1 MGYFLPSSSI
11 PVLCLFTLPKAFEK
25 GLILFT
31 DSFPSCPRF
40 EGYETDSQR
49 GSVESH
55 KKRLFLLRAPLPV
68 GFGKLFCSNS
78 DKVLK
83 VADDLLFTAKESRAR
98 SAAVSSYDLKHLTFV
113 VRTYSPSAGNTQFA

>member
-1 MGYFLPSSSI
+1 MLIDEESARESAVTLLTVLESPAIDSAAIESK
-11 PVLCLFTLPKAFEK
+11 PVFT
-25 GLILFT
+25 
-31 DSFPSCPRF
+31 R
-40 EGYETDSQR
+40 R